1 MEKRTVLEMM
11 AKHNLKASGQFVD
24 YAIKFNSV
32 KLVEEFC
39 LYWKTRAVGG
49 ADLNNFM
56 LQYYKGKL
64 GE

>member
-32 KLVEEFC
+32 KLVEE
-39 LYWKTRAVGG
+39 
-49 ADLNNFM
+49 LN
-56 LQYYKGKL
+56 LIA
-64 GE
+64 